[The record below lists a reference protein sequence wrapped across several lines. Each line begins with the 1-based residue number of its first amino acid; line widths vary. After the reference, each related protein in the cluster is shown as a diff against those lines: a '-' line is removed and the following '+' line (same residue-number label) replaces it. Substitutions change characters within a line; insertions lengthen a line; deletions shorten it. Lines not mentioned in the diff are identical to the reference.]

1 MRDYY
6 LKTSEIPEELYRQ
19 TLFMIKDYD
28 RMKEEYDNAIWDSP
42 EPPDGQPRGS
52 NAGDPTSREGL
63 KRAEL
68 FRKLQAIEQA
78 KLSLPE
84 EYRDGVWNNVLYKTP
99 YPKSAHRKTWWQ
111 YKTAFILRVARNMYW
126 I

>member
-19 TLFMIKDYD
+19 TLWMIKGYD

-52 NAGDPTSREGL
+52 NTGDPTSREGM

-78 KLSLPE
+78 KISIPND
-84 EYRDGVWNNVLYKTP
+84 YREGVWNNVLYKVP
-99 YPKSAHRKTWWQ
+99 YPRAGHRSTWWHH
-111 YKTAFILRVARNMYW
+111 KAAFIRRVAENMYW
-126 I
+126 L

>member
-6 LKTSEIPEELYRQ
+6 LKNSDMPEDLYRH
-19 TLFMIKDYD
+19 TLWMIKGYD

-52 NAGDPTSREGL
+52 NTGDPTSREGL

-84 EYRDGVWNNVLYKTP
+84 DYREGVWNNVLYKVP
-99 YPKSAHRKTWWQ
+99 YPRAGHRSTWWR
-111 YKTAFILRVARNMYW
+111 YKTAFIRKVAQNMSW
-126 I
+126 L

>member
-6 LKTSEIPEELYRQ
+6 SKNSDMPEDLYRQ
-19 TLFMIKDYD
+19 TLWMIKGYD
-28 RMKEEYDNAIWDSP
+28 RMKTEYDNAIWDSP
-42 EPPDGQPRGS
+42 EPPDGQPRGG
-52 NAGDPTSREGL
+52 NTGDPTSREGL

-84 EYRDGVWNNVLYKTP
+84 DYRDGVWNNVLYKTP

>member
-6 LKTSEIPEELYRQ
+6 LKNSDMPEDLYRH
-19 TLFMIKDYD
+19 TLWMIKGYD

-84 EYRDGVWNNVLYKTP
+84 DYRDGVWNNVLYKTP

>member
-6 LKTSEIPEELYRQ
+6 LKNSDMPEDLYRQ
-19 TLFMIKDYD
+19 TLWMIKGYD
-28 RMKEEYDNAIWDSP
+28 RMKTEYDNAIWDSP

-52 NAGDPTSREGL
+52 NTGDPTSREGL

-78 KLSLPE
+78 K
-84 EYRDGVWNNVLYKTP
+84 
-99 YPKSAHRKTWWQ
+99 
-111 YKTAFILRVARNMYW
+111 
-126 I
+126 

>member
-6 LKTSEIPEELYRQ
+6 LKNSDMPEDLYRH
-19 TLFMIKDYD
+19 TLWMIKGYD

-42 EPPDGQPRGS
+42 EPPDGQPRGG
-52 NAGDPTSREGL
+52 NTGDPTSREGM

-78 KLSLPE
+78 KISIPND
-84 EYRDGVWNNVLYKTP
+84 YREGVWNNVLYKVP
-99 YPKSAHRKTWWQ
+99 YPEGAHRKTWWR
-111 YKTAFILRVARNMYW
+111 YKVAFIKSVARNMYW

>member
-1 MRDYY
+1 M
-6 LKTSEIPEELYRQ
+6 KTSDMPEELYRQ

-28 RMKEEYDNAIWDSP
+28 RTKEEYDNAIWDSP
-42 EPPDGQPRGS
+42 EPSDGQPRGR
-52 NAGDPTSREGL
+52 NAGDPTSREGM

-84 EYRDGVWNNVLYKTP
+84 DYREGVWNNVLYKIP
-99 YPKSAHRKTWWQ
+99 YPREGHRSTWWR
-111 YKTAFILRVARNMYW
+111 YKIAFIRKVAENMFW
-126 I
+126 L